1 MTVYL
6 IHWPIAM
13 NPNGN
18 HPVMPM
24 RPNGNRDIDES
35 RDIRDTWKDMETMVK
50 KGKVKAIGVSNFSQ
64 TTLEKILPIAE
75 IIPTVNQVR

>member
-1 MTVYL
+1 
-6 IHWPIAM
+6 M

-35 RDIRDTWKDMETMVK
+35 RDLRDTWKDMETMVK
-50 KGKVKAIGVSNFSQ
+50 KGKVKAIGGSNFSQ
-64 TTLEKILPIAE
+64 MTLEKILPIAE
-75 IIPTVNQVR
+75 IIPAVNQVCSI